1 MTDLHGDKWSTCIY
15 MGECN
20 MTILAIILALA
31 VTFVTA
37 ELMEW

>member
-1 MTDLHGDKWSTCIY
+1 
-15 MGECN
+15 

-37 ELMEW
+37 ELMFWAHICRKTAKKAIKIQNWLL